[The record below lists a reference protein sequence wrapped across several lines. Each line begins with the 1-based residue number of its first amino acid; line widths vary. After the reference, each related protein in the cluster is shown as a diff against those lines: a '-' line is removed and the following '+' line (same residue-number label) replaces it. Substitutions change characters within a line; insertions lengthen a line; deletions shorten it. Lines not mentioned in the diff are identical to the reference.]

1 MTNSSIVDWLIID
14 AGVGYAMTVMNA
26 ETTHLRAIIAS
37 KVSLGMRLGAP
48 VLWRYELTS
57 IFTKSLHFGLLSE
70 TSARQA
76 LELSGEIAITL
87 YSPDDELVRQAY
99 AWTLRLKRAAAYDS
113 FYLALA
119 QRLNCELWTTDHKL
133 FKAVGV
139 PWVRFV
145 GGAADDVTVQTAS

>member
-1 MTNSSIVDWLIID
+1 MMNSSNVEWLVID
-14 AGVGYAMTVMNA
+14 AGVGYAMSVMDA
-26 ETTHLRAIIAS
+26 ETIHLRASIAN
-37 KVSLGMRLGAP
+37 KVSQGVRLGAP

-57 IFTKSLHFGLLSE
+57 IFTKSLHFGQLSE
-70 TSARQA
+70 TTARQA
-76 LELSGEIAITL
+76 LELSTEIAITL

-119 QRLNCELWTTDHKL
+119 QRLKCDLWTTDHKL
-133 FKAVGV
+133 FRAAGV

-145 GGAADDVTVQTAS
+145 GDVTDDAPAQPVS

>member
-1 MTNSSIVDWLIID
+1 MTNSSNIEWLVID
-14 AGVGYAMTVMNA
+14 AGLGYAMSVA
-26 ETTHLRAIIAS
+26 DAATTRLRADIAN
-37 KVSLGMRLGAP
+37 KVSQGVKLGAP

-57 IFTKSLHFGLLSE
+57 ILTKSLHFGQLSE

-76 LELSGEIAITL
+76 LELSSEIAITL

-119 QRLNCELWTTDHKL
+119 QQLACELWTVDHKL
-133 FKAVGV
+133 FNAVGV
-139 PWVRFV
+139 PWVRYV
-145 GGAADDVTVQTAS
+145 GSATEESPS